1 MRIIFFFLEL
11 ARKKA
16 RFHFYNEPLGIHL
29 MHDRSI
35 SANLTKHSLAEIE
48 VVKHHI
54 YNLQRISKNKKELF
68 FQAMKNRE
76 VKKKIIYLF

>member
-1 MRIIFFFLEL
+1 
-11 ARKKA
+11 
-16 RFHFYNEPLGIHL
+16 

-54 YNLQRISKNKKELF
+54 YNLQRISKNKKNYF
-68 FQAMKNRE
+68 SSWKNRE
-76 VKKKIIYLF
+76 VKKKTIYLVKNIYNPLNLIKLIKLSFQSP